1 MIKLPLRQ
9 YSGRDREYLLRDNQQ
24 ITEIVKTYLFDSS
37 TSHRKLDA
45 TVLGL
50 DSAVSKGYQSMGVL
64 HYLGLKGEFKGLFV
78 NYWLSETINILT
90 NSPEDY
96 SDIVELIS
104 DSEENDNKVI
114 SELLDKTKQTSKPID
129 LEKLQ
134 RRLDEL
140 DNTETKQRNSS
151 GRKEQAI
158 LRKLM
163 IGDKKEIQCAL
174 CHKTLP
180 TNLIVTAHIIP
191 RNKCSLEQR
200 KDPNIVMPACKIG
213 CDSFFEEGY
222 LEVQNDGSIQVSNEM
237 KIEKQLRQV
246 LNLYVG
252 KDCLVF
258 NEYTESYFSKKL
270 SIVRA

>member
-1 MIKLPLRQ
+1 MIQLPLRQ
-9 YSGRDREYLLRDNQQ
+9 YSGREREYLLRDNQQ
-24 ITEIVKTYLFDSS
+24 ISEIVKTYLFDSS

-45 TVLGL
+45 IVLGL
-50 DSAVSKGYQSMGVL
+50 DSSESKGYQSMGVL
-64 HYLGLKGEFKGLFV
+64 HYLGLKGDFKGLFA
-78 NYWLSETINILT
+78 NNTLIEAIEIL
-90 NSPEDY
+90 NSASDDFD
-96 SDIVELIS
+96 DIVDLIS
-104 DSEENDNKVI
+104 DFEDNDNKVI
-114 SELLDKTKQTSKPID
+114 SELLDKTKQTTKPED
-129 LEKLQ
+129 LEQLQ
-134 RRLDEL
+134 RRLAEL
-140 DNTETKQRNSS
+140 ENTETRQTNSS
-151 GRKEQAI
+151 GRKEQTI

-163 IGDKKEIQCAL
+163 IGDQKETQCAL

-222 LEVQNDGSIQVSNEM
+222 LEVHNDGSIHVSDQM

-246 LNLYVG
+246 LNSYVG
-252 KDCLVF
+252 KNCLVF